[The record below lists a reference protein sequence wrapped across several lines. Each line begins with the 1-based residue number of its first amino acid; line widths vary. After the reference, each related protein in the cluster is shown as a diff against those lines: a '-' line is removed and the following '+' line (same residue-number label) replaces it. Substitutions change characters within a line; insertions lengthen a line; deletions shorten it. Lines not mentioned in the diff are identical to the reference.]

1 MSKIIQ
7 RCPTD
12 SKKLLNPETGRCVIE
27 TNATIKRLLKEGWT
41 IVITNNMEQP
51 EPPPSSGVKVFKV
64 CPTDPNKLVNP
75 ETGRCVKHNNPTI
88 KKLVR
93 EGWIIAIN
101 SARTLPVIVK
111 KNGNL
116 TNWKKLKS
124 YLDKNK
130 DSLISID
137 EYLGTR
143 EITPE
148 EEKPSQ
154 PIGKFSSLYKSENIV
169 LFLEKEIKKNPILQK
184 TTCLNDDNDIIL
196 GFGRFNVLL
205 PEYVVGTKTSISTIR
220 RDYRH
225 IYILATATVLMV
237 PTEINNTIRN
247 LSSIQVI
254 LPPNL
259 KLNLNSC
266 KTRYYVLPLTITNMN
281 MYQFVGLSPSPD
293 KISHANVLI
302 FDTLNQ
308 TVERFDPHGSSFF
321 NDTFLSK
328 DIKAKKIS
336 ATPTYHQEILD
347 GVMRYYFEQNLPD
360 YTYKNILYT
369 CPYLGPQQKADV
381 GDGYCVTWTVMYTFL
396 RLLNPDLPP
405 GTINRMLLND
415 KEENIVTKLKKFAK
429 YYSDVIKS

>member
-12 SKKLLNPETGRCVIE
+12 SKRLLNPETGRCVIE

-41 IVITNNMEQP
+41 IVITSNMEQP

-88 KKLVR
+88 QKLVK

-111 KNGNL
+111 KYGNL

-148 EEKPSQ
+148 EENPSQ
-154 PIGKFSSLYKSENIV
+154 PIGKFSSLYKSANIV
-169 LFLEKEIKKNPILQK
+169 LFLEKEIKKNPILQR
-184 TTCLNDDNDIIL
+184 TTCLNDNNDIIL
-196 GFGRFNVLL
+196 GFGPLIPTV
-205 PEYVVGTKTSISTIR
+205 PEYEVGKYLRIFT
-220 RDYRH
+220 YYQH
-225 IYILATATVLMV
+225 IYTLSNATVFRV
-237 PTEINNTIRN
+237 PTSTDTRPK
-247 LSSIQVI
+247 LPPIQLI
-254 LPPNL
+254 LPTNL
-259 KLNLNSC
+259 KLILNSC
-266 KTRYYVLPLTITNMN
+266 KTRYYVLPLTITDMN
-281 MYQFVGLSPSPD
+281 MYQYVGLEPRPSME
-293 KISHANVLI
+293 SHANVLI
-302 FDTLNQ
+302 FDTLNK
-308 TVERFDPHGSSFF
+308 TVERFDPHGSRFF

-328 DIKAKKIS
+328 DIKVKRKIVTV
-336 ATPTYHQEILD
+336 AYNHEVLD
-347 GVMRYYFEQNLPD
+347 TTMKNYFKQNFPD
-360 YTYKNILYT
+360 YIYKDILYA

-381 GDGYCVTWTVMYTFL
+381 GAGYCVTWATMYTFL

-429 YYSDVIKS
+429 YYSDVIKY